1 MYYLLSLK
9 SFSFWYR
16 KWLEMWFNRQNVS
29 WTMSTLETPKWLEI
43 LKEAGPLFGDYLQ
56 EALAS
61 KLARVLPNNCVL
73 LPDERVKNSFLVV
86 EQIFNVLYCPLC
98 DDCSVWNMIDKTNV
112 KDHCKHTFVAK
123 NYQWRVRDTHL
134 DVSEKDKIFVVQE
147 NPYFP

>member
-1 MYYLLSLK
+1 M
-9 SFSFWYR
+9 
-16 KWLEMWFNRQNVS
+16 
-29 WTMSTLETPKWLEI
+29 
-43 LKEAGPLFGDYLQ
+43 FGDYLQ

-86 EQIFNVLYCPLC
+86 EQIINVLYCPVC

-123 NYQWRVRDTHL
+123 NYQ
-134 DVSEKDKIFVVQE
+134 
-147 NPYFP
+147 

>member
-1 MYYLLSLK
+1 
-9 SFSFWYR
+9 
-16 KWLEMWFNRQNVS
+16 
-29 WTMSTLETPKWLEI
+29 MSTLETPKWLEI

-86 EQIFNVLYCPLC
+86 EQIFNMLYCPLC

-123 NYQWRVRDTHL
+123 TISDMSETLTL

>member
-1 MYYLLSLK
+1 
-9 SFSFWYR
+9 
-16 KWLEMWFNRQNVS
+16 
-29 WTMSTLETPKWLEI
+29 MSTLETPKWLEI

-73 LPDERVKNSFLVV
+73 LPDELF
-86 EQIFNVLYCPLC
+86 
-98 DDCSVWNMIDKTNV
+98 SVWNMIDKTNV

>member
-1 MYYLLSLK
+1 
-9 SFSFWYR
+9 
-16 KWLEMWFNRQNVS
+16 
-29 WTMSTLETPKWLEI
+29 MSTLETPKWLEI

-73 LPDERVKNSFLVV
+73 LPDKRVKNSFLVV
-86 EQIFNVLYCPLC
+86 EQIFNMLYCPLC

-123 NYQWRVRDTHL
+123 NYQ
-134 DVSEKDKIFVVQE
+134 
-147 NPYFP
+147 

>member
-1 MYYLLSLK
+1 
-9 SFSFWYR
+9 
-16 KWLEMWFNRQNVS
+16 
-29 WTMSTLETPKWLEI
+29 MSTLETPKWLEI

-61 KLARVLPNNCVL
+61 KLARVLPNNYVL

-86 EQIFNVLYCPLC
+86 EQIINVLYCPVC

-123 NYQWRVRDTHL
+123 NYQ
-134 DVSEKDKIFVVQE
+134 
-147 NPYFP
+147 